1 MKTRLMNA
9 ACYTF
14 IGWIIVFLIARK
26 DCREHLNQAL
36 VIYAGLL
43 IATIMPIKMIQALG
57 YLVFGACIY
66 IGIFTAII
74 GTSWKIPYLSM
85 ITFPFLKGGDDESL

>member
-1 MKTRLMNA
+1 MKTKLLNA
-9 ACYTF
+9 ACYLP
-14 IGWIIVFLIARK
+14 IGWIAAFIIARN

-43 IATIMPIKMIQALG
+43 LATIMPIKMIQALG

-66 IGIFTAII
+66 IGIFTALV
-74 GTSWKIPYLSM
+74 GSHWKIPYLCQ
-85 ITFPFLKGGDDESL
+85 ITFPFLKGGDDETL